1 MLSAKFPFT
10 LNRSHFKRSVKG
22 KKKKKTS
29 RVKVFVPV
37 SPKKIKQ
44 GDQMLPCELM
54 LENSDCASLKIDVI
68 KVTDADNYF

>member
-10 LNRSHFKRSVKG
+10 LNRSHFKKSVKG
-22 KKKKKTS
+22 KKKKTS

-44 GDQMLPCELM
+44 GIKCYR
-54 LENSDCASLKIDVI
+54 EN
-68 KVTDADNYF
+68 